1 MAPVAAPSGT
11 PSMLPSTAPTGQP
24 SEFPS
29 NKPSGFPS
37 TKPSGSPSLS
47 FVPSM
52 QPSGMPSNA
61 PSLSSKPSAAT
72 LKPTKTPTAVPTKTP
87 TAVPTKSP
95 TKTPTAAPVELGP
108 SQFAFQYDFVS
119 APTSAQTD
127 IKLNLERLQKLVRGD
142 LASVTSR
149 YYSLATDC
157 KDEPKTVD
165 DLFLCIK
172 WDSSLANNVFGFAQ
186 PLKLRSSSYSNPYLP
201 YSGQLTINANFE
213 DFQPQF
219 RQITVS
225 IKTR

>member
-72 LKPTKTPTAVPTKTP
+72 LKPTKTP